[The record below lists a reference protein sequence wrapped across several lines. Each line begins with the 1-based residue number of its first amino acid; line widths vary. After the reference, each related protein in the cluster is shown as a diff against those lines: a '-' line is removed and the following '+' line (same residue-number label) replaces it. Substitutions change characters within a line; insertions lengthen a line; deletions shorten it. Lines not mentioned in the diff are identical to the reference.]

1 MADLSITTTDVHVV
15 ESVEYLRT
23 RVAGA
28 AVDPGAPVY
37 QDSNGKVQEAQADGT
52 AVERTVIGI
61 ALTSA
66 AAANDPVSVAGP
78 GALVDLGDALS
89 SIAYGSTLYL
99 SNTAGAIA
107 DAAGSVSVVLGTV
120 EAVEVM
126 GSASAAFDKLFRV
139 SGALP
144 GVVG

>member
-1 MADLSITTTDVHVV
+1 MADLTITAADVHVV
-15 ESVEYLRT
+15 ESPQQLRT

-28 AVDPGAPVY
+28 AVDAGAPVY
-37 QDSNGKVQEAQADGT
+37 QDSNGKVQEAQGDGT
-52 AVERTVIGI
+52 AAERAVIGVAI
-61 ALTSA
+61 TTA
-66 AAANDPVSVAGP
+66 AGANDPVSVAGP

-89 SIAYGSTLYL
+89 SVAYGATLYL
-99 SNTAGAIA
+99 SNTAGLIA
-107 DAAGSVSVVLGTV
+107 DSAGSVSVVLGTV

-126 GSASAAFDKLFRV
+126 SAADSAYDKLFRV

>member
-1 MADLSITTTDVHVV
+1 MADLTITAADVRAV
-15 ESVEYLRT
+15 EWVQDSRT

-28 AVDPGAPVY
+28 AVDAGAPVY
-37 QDSNGKVQEAQADGT
+37 LDTSGKVQEAQADGT
-52 AVERTVIGI
+52 AAERLVIGI
-61 ALTSA
+61 AVTTA
-66 AAANDPVSVAGP
+66 AAANLPVSVAGP
-78 GALVDLGDALS
+78 GALVDLGDS
-89 SIAYGSTLYL
+89 MSGVAYGATLFL

-120 EAVEVM
+120 EAVEHMSGTTSV
-126 GSASAAFDKLFRV
+126 FDKLFRV